1 MKYILALMA
10 IITALYYYNKMSKG
24 NNHVVKLIY
33 FEILYNLI
41 IKFIIGNL
49 GLPSMLNYITD
60 FILIWIL
67 AEYFCQKKYKK
78 LFVPKSL
85 VFCLSIFVLISIIS
99 FVLNLY
105 SPMLYLWGFRNNFRF
120 LLFAMMCAVYLKRE
134 DIPKIM
140 NILFGF
146 FLLNI
151 VVVTYQAFFTSYSE
165 RAIGDFI
172 SGLYSNGMERGGN
185 ASLNWLMC
193 IVCTYYI
200 VRYLN
205 KETSVVNM
213 LIAVAGSMYMSTV
226 AEIKIFYIQIVFIG
240 VVSLLMCRKSLKT
253 FGFIIIG
260 AAALVLGAKALYH
273 LFPNFADFFKLENM
287 LDYVTRDTG
296 YGSAGRDTK
305 VGIDRLTA
313 IPFVLKNFLN
323 SPIDKIFGIGLG
335 NADYSSFSFLT
346 SSFYENNSWSGY
358 QFFYSSLMTIEMG
371 LAGLMCYLI
380 VIFNYIKTAV
390 KLKAKTIEDKSIKQ
404 FVIIISMISIL
415 MLFSN
420 QTMKIEASA
429 YLVHCILVM
438 PYILMKPIGE
448 NKR

>member
-1 MKYILALMA
+1 MNYILAIMA
-10 IITALYYYNKMSKG
+10 IALAVYYYNRICKG
-24 NNHVVKLIY
+24 KERVVKLIY
-33 FEILYNLI
+33 FELIYNLI

-49 GLPSMLNYITD
+49 GLPSLLNYITD

-105 SPMLYLWGFRNNFRF
+105 SPMLYLWGFRNNCRF
-120 LLFAMMCAVYLKRE
+120 LIFAMMCAVYLKRE

-151 VVVTYQAFFTSYSE
+151 VVVTYQAFFVTYSE
-165 RAIGDFI
+165 ISKGDFI
-172 SGLYSNGMERGGN
+172 SGLYSNGVERGGN

-200 VRYLN
+200 VQYLN
-205 KETSVVNM
+205 KKTTMFNM
-213 LIAVAGSMYMSTV
+213 LIAIAGSMYMSTV
-226 AEIKIFYIQIVFIG
+226 AEIKIFYIQIIIIG
-240 VVSLLMCRKSLKT
+240 IVSLLICRKSFKT
-253 FGFIIIG
+253 IGFVIVGITVLI
-260 AAALVLGAKALYH
+260 LGARALYA
-273 LFPNFADFFKLENM
+273 LFPDFADFFKLENM

-296 YGSAGRDTK
+296 YGSGGRETK

-313 IPFVLKNFLN
+313 IPFVLNNFLVD
-323 SPIDKIFGIGLG
+323 PIDKIFGIGLG

-358 QFFYSSLMTIEMG
+358 QFFYSSFITIEMG

-390 KLKAKTIEDKSIKQ
+390 KLKVKTIEDKSIKQ

-429 YLVHCILVM
+429 YLVHCILVL